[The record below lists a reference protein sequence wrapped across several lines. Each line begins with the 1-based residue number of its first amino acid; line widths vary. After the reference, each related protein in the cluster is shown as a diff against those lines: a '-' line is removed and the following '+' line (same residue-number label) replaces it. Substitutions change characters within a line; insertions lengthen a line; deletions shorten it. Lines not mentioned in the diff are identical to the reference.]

1 MQKRQETLS
10 DVRSGNKLEEVK
22 GICMEAIFMRKS
34 ELVLVA
40 IALAMGVA
48 SVVLGI
54 LKTAPETIVILL
66 GIGLFA
72 ISLARFQ
79 KSKN

>member
-10 DVRSGNKLEEVK
+10 DIRSDNKLEEVK
-22 GICMEAIFMRKS
+22 GIYMEAIFMRKS

-72 ISLARFQ
+72 ISVARFQ